1 MKLYLSSF
9 RLGAQP
15 EEILNPNAMNNRV
28 AVIQNAQDC
37 WTDATMRKAVLDEE
51 FKGMESLGL
60 VPEEFDLRNYFGR
73 SEEMREKLAGFA
85 YCWVC
90 GGNSFVLRR
99 AFHLSGLDVLLSELA
114 EQEGGMVYGGYS
126 AGACVVTPTLDGI
139 HLADDPDSKPK
150 DYGNEVIWDGV
161 GIYPYCIAPHFRS
174 DHPETDRIE
183 KVVAYFIEKKL
194 PFIALHDGEALLYDT
209 ITKQSKA
216 LPDNVANSPRES

>member
-1 MKLYLSSF
+1 M
-9 RLGAQP
+9 
-15 EEILNPNAMNNRV
+15 LNPNAKNNRV

-37 WTDATMRKAVLDEE
+37 RTDPAKRKAVLERE
-51 FKGMESLGL
+51 CEGMKSLGL
-60 VPEEFDLRNYFGR
+60 KPEEFDLRGYFGR
-73 SEEMREKLAGFA
+73 SDEMRERISEFA

-114 EQEGGMVYGGYS
+114 EQEGEMVYGGYS

-139 HLADDPDSKPK
+139 HLADDPDSNPK
-150 DYGNEVIWDGV
+150 GYDNEVIWDGV

-174 DHPETDRIE
+174 DHPEAELIE
-183 KVVAYFIEKKL
+183 KSVKYFIDKKL

-209 ITKQSKA
+209 ITKQNKA
-216 LPDNVANSPRES
+216 LLDNVASAPRQS